1 MTNRHWST
9 QDVPA
14 RHQFAYWR
22 EAVCEAVMNVAT
34 EDPAD
39 DDFSG
44 NIACAGY
51 GELRFATFTSSA
63 HRIVRRPAHIGR
75 SSHAHYLVS
84 LQRSGTGRMEQNG
97 ASCELQA
104 GDIGIVDGARPFS
117 VAFPNAVDRAI
128 AVIPSA
134 LLHSRAPWLR
144 DRPIGVMARDPALHP
159 MLRATIERLAGP
171 DCGSV
176 SEAELLADNL
186 CNLVA
191 LLTACADAEHKAA
204 QARLSDLDRMLAFV
218 RRHLGDPELS
228 PQTLAEHMQVSV
240 RTIHK
245 RFEAAEMSFGRAL
258 LDLRLDASRR
268 ALADPRCSGLTVT
281 QIAYGAGFN
290 DLSHFTNTFRAR
302 FGMPPGVFRR
312 NASLSA

>member
-1 MTNRHWST
+1 
-9 QDVPA
+9 
-14 RHQFAYWR
+14 
-22 EAVCEAVMNVAT
+22 
-34 EDPAD
+34 
-39 DDFSG
+39 
-44 NIACAGY
+44 
-51 GELRFATFTSSA
+51 
-63 HRIVRRPAHIGR
+63 
-75 SSHAHYLVS
+75 
-84 LQRSGTGRMEQNG
+84 
-97 ASCELQA
+97 
-104 GDIGIVDGARPFS
+104 
-117 VAFPNAVDRAI
+117 
-128 AVIPSA
+128 
-134 LLHSRAPWLR
+134 
-144 DRPIGVMARDPALHP
+144 

-176 SEAELLADNL
+176 AEADLLADNL

-204 QARLSDLDRMLAFV
+204 QARLSDLDRMLAFDAPPS
-218 RRHLGDPELS
+218 RRSGAFAADTRRTHAGLG
-228 PQTLAEHMQVSV
+228 AHV
-240 RTIHK
+240 HK